1 MKELPMSAARVTLP
15 EVEMKEEAPDSD
27 STTGLVAIAQSDAAA
42 VARYRAAREA
52 QMMAKL
58 GGLHR
63 AVTDS
68 GPIRQ
73 KSRP

>member
-1 MKELPMSAARVTLP
+1 MPSSSAAIQERVTVP
-15 EVEMKEEAPDSD
+15 DAEEKVPDSD
-27 STTGLVAIAQSDAAA
+27 SVTGLVAIAQSDAAA
-42 VARYRAAREA
+42 QARFRAAQEA
-52 QMMAKL
+52 RLLASL
-58 GGLHR
+58 RGLHR